1 MHRDGHF
8 QDTREHLLDIG
19 EAVIRGK
26 GFAAVG
32 LAEVLAEAAVPKG
45 SFYHYFRSKE
55 AFGAEMLIRYFSRYD
70 AELRAL
76 LFRPKGSARDRL
88 LDYFGRWASRDG
100 GNCQQACLAVKLSGE
115 VSDLSEPMRAA
126 LAAGMA
132 QVEGRLADA
141 VRAGQA
147 DGSLDAA
154 LDPVTLGQSLYTLWV
169 GAELLAKVQRSGAP
183 FQQALRQTESWLRLP
198 VATEA

>member
-19 EAVIRGK
+19 ETVIRGK

-55 AFGAEMLIRYFSRYD
+55 AFGAEMLTRYFSRYD
-70 AELRAL
+70 VELRSL
-76 LFRPKGSARDRL
+76 LFRPKGSGRDRL
-88 LDYFGRWASRDG
+88 LDYFRGWAARDG
-100 GNCQQACLAVKLSGE
+100 TNCQKACLAVKLSGE
-115 VSDLSEPMRAA
+115 VSDLSEPMRTA
-126 LAAGMA
+126 LVAGMA
-132 QVEGRLADA
+132 QVEARLAEA

-147 DGSLDAA
+147 DGSLAA
-154 LDPVTLGQSLYTLWV
+154 TLGPEQMAQSLYTLWV

-183 FQQALRQTESWLRLP
+183 FQQALVQTESWLRLP
-198 VATEA
+198 VAA